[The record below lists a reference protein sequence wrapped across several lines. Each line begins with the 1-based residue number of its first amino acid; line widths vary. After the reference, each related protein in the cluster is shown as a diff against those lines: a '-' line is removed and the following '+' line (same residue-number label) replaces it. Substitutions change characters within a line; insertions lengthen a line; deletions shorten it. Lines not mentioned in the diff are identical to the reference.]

1 MKKGSGCYNCP
12 VKGCTAAYRGS
23 RCANLRELSGVD
35 TDPKTNGDYIREM
48 NDEELADQLVIKID
62 GLRECNIYLSTP
74 TGMMFTS
81 RAKAVQVTL
90 EWIRK

>member
-1 MKKGSGCYNCP
+1 M
-12 VKGCTAAYRGS
+12 
-23 RCANLRELSGVD
+23 RELSGVD

-62 GLRECNIYLSTP
+62 GLEEFRLYLSAP
-74 TGMMFTS
+74 TEKLFIS
-81 RAKAVQVTL
+81 RSEAVQETL